1 MYFIVNLLKFIYYTC
16 IKKKGRRMKRFLWI
30 FLVIPVLLNIQES
43 RANVADSDE
52 VAEEKTVDPLLK
64 RYVKQA
70 EAAADKMEKYFNY
83 YSGRVFAKIYS
94 HYFNDVEVIARQGTA
109 PDNPELYEDLEMMNN
124 SRPQLFYRNKKA
136 AFEK

>member
-1 MYFIVNLLKFIYYTC
+1 
-16 IKKKGRRMKRFLWI
+16 MKRFLWI
-30 FLVIPVLLNIQES
+30 FWVIPVFFNIQES
-43 RANVADSDE
+43 FANIADANDE
-52 VAEEKTVDPLLK
+52 IVEEKAIDPLLK

-124 SRPQLFYRNKKA
+124 SRPQLFYQNKKA

>member
-1 MYFIVNLLKFIYYTC
+1 M
-16 IKKKGRRMKRFLWI
+16 
-30 FLVIPVLLNIQES
+30 IPGLLNIQES